1 MNDYGEQQIFFLFE
15 WSIGHHH
22 ECASVSMSVSVCVC
36 LMIACLL
43 FFRLLLQIR
52 PNLDYNFCVT
62 PIKNICLFRF
72 WFTIECLTMERISTM
87 RCPRKP
93 VSLQNYWQIW
103 DANTFNASCRA
114 YAVLVSCGFTLNIQ
128 SNVCACYFIR
138 FNLTFMPILGHVWA
152 HLWISSSCL
161 LSTFGESVFLLKFL
175 SQK

>member
-1 MNDYGEQQIFFLFE
+1 MNFERFKWMTMENSIFFLFE

-22 ECASVSMSVSVCVC
+22 ECASVSVSICVC

-103 DANTFNASCRA
+103 DANNFNASCRA

-128 SNVCACYFIR
+128 SNVCVRLVFYPFQLDLHANFGTC
-138 FNLTFMPILGHVWA
+138 V
-152 HLWISSSCL
+152 
-161 LSTFGESVFLLKFL
+161 STFVDF
-175 SQK
+175 